1 MTTGIHVMRVPN
13 GQQAQQQD
21 EQQTQQQN
29 GQQNGQKHEHRI
41 EYPGAVSLDGD
52 RVVIEGLVV
61 TDPAVVGMLSTAPDA
76 DRIDLLLRMMSVGA
90 QGVVSMGVGL
100 DLTAVDARVRS
111 LLESV
116 TSEAET
122 SVRSIIDDSRSS
134 LGRQFDPEQRSS
146 IMARTLTEFTNWRE
160 DFLARLDPGVE
171 GSTATLLVQRLQELV
186 GPEGALETRLSE
198 ALDIDAGDSAFAK
211 LSRSIDEQFE
221 VLRRDITGERAAD
234 AARIAEAERG
244 TAHGTEFEDVVEA
257 NLRRWA
263 ASIKGCI
270 VERTTN
276 TTGHLAAASKV
287 GDFVVTLSD
296 GRRIVVEAK
305 RHATISLAGSGGI
318 LQELDNAM
326 TNRTADAAVCIAGRD
341 AFPTE
346 VGHFNVYGDRV
357 LVVDEEDGAMT
368 AIAMQW
374 AAASVAVSAAGT
386 AAFDTAAVSDRIDR
400 IRHGAETLS
409 GARRTVTGIKTSLDK
424 LHENLGVLRS
434 DVLGQ
439 VDDLDRLLC
448 RSVAGETESRGS
460 EGVRS

>member
-1 MTTGIHVMRVPN
+1 MTSGIHVMRP
-13 GQQAQQQD
+13 GAQQQK
-21 EQQTQQQN
+21 EQQ
-29 GQQNGQKHEHRI
+29 HDP
-41 EYPGAVSLDGD
+41 PGAVVLDGD
-52 RVVIEGLVV
+52 RVVIEGVVV
-61 TDPAVVGMLSTAPDA
+61 TDDTVVGMLSTAPDS

-90 QGVVSMGVGL
+90 RGVVSMGVGL
-100 DLTAVDARVRS
+100 DLAAVDARVLG

-116 TSEAET
+116 TAEAEA

-134 LGRQFDPEQRSS
+134 LGKQFDPEQRSS
-146 IMARTLTEFTNWRE
+146 ILARALTEFTNWRE
-160 DFLARLDPGVE
+160 EFLARLDPGVE
-171 GSTATLLVQRLQELV
+171 GSTATLLIQRLQELV

-221 VLRRDITGERAAD
+221 VLRRDLASERAAD
-234 AARIAEAERG
+234 SARSVEAERG
-244 TAHGTEFEDVVEA
+244 TAHGIEFEDVVEA

-276 TTGHLAAASKV
+276 TAGHLAAASKV
-287 GDFVVTLSD
+287 GDFVVTLGD
-296 GRRIVVEAK
+296 GNRIVVEAK
-305 RHATISLAGSGGI
+305 RHASISLAGSSGI
-318 LQELDNAM
+318 LHELDNAM
-326 TNRTADAAVCIAGRD
+326 TNRAADAAVCVAGRD
-341 AFPTE
+341 AFPAE

-357 LVVDEEDGAMT
+357 LVVDEGDGAMT

-374 AAASVAVSAAGT
+374 AAAAASIADSTAGT
-386 AAFDTAAVSDRIDR
+386 AAFDTAAVTDRIDR
-400 IRHGAETLS
+400 IRHGAEALS

-424 LHENLGVLRS
+424 LHENLGTLRS

-448 RSVAGETESRGS
+448 RSVAVDTESRGS
-460 EGVRS
+460 EGGHS